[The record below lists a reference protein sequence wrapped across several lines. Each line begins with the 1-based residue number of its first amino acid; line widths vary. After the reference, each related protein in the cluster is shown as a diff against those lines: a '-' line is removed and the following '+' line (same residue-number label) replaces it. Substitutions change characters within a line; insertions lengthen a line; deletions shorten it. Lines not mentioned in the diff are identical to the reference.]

1 MNYSNV
7 EILTAILVKWGEPF
21 IADFASHKRS
31 TIPFVGNIEAFV
43 RNSGWVSGDW
53 SVGAE
58 LSPFASG
65 IASSLVAPLVG
76 QYLSAIPDKAVP
88 RMAHSIVDTAIEK
101 GEWSL
106 MEGAVV
112 FTKDD
117 LLRLKRLLNANLPV
131 SDVEQIKLKEEDEIC

>member
-21 IADFASHKRS
+21 ISYFASHKLS
-31 TIPFVGNIEAFV
+31 TIPFVGNIETFV

-53 SVGAE
+53 SIGAE
-58 LSPFASG
+58 LSPFVSG
-65 IASSLVAPLVG
+65 IASSLAAPLVG

-88 RMAHSIVDTAIEK
+88 QMAHSIVDTAIEK
-101 GEWSL
+101 GEWSM
-106 MEGAVV
+106 MEGAIV

-131 SDVEQIKLKEEDEIC
+131 SNVEQIKLKEEDESC